1 MYTKI
6 PNSIFDILPALSGT
20 QVKVIMAIYR
30 ATSGWQRNSAPLSLS
45 TFAKMTGASI
55 RQISDALNHLVDIQL
70 ITRLPSVNG
79 FIYHPMHVFECQSDA
94 NSIAK
99 TAIEEIAIEEI
110 ATPLLQKL
118 LPNKETEIN
127 QSPIGDKPKVKRE
140 KKQKPDVQEAPKEE
154 TALTVFRTNHRLH
167 VPIAIREEVMATVTD
182 LTRWNEVCREW
193 VSRGYR
199 RGNVDGCLK
208 VYKEGWN
215 NAKKSPVRGAE
226 QQQQREERMGTYL
239 AEYGL

>member
-20 QVKVIMAIYR
+20 QAKVIMAIYR

-45 TFAKMTGASI
+45 TLAKMTGASV
-55 RQISDALNHLVDIQL
+55 RQISDALNHLVAIQL
-70 ITRLPSVNG
+70 ITRMPSVNG
-79 FIYHPMHVFECQSDA
+79 FIYHPAHVFECKSDGEWVE
-94 NSIAK
+94 K
-99 TAIEEIAIEEI
+99 TAIANIAIEEI

-127 QSPIGDKPKVKRE
+127 KSPIGDTAKAKRVKKP
-140 KKQKPDVQEAPKEE
+140 QKEVIDEPREE
-154 TALTVFRTNHRLH
+154 TALSIFRTNHRLH
-167 VPIAIREEVMATVTD
+167 IPIAIREEVTATVTD
-182 LTRWNEVCREW
+182 LNKWREVCREW
-193 VSRGYR
+193 VARGYR

-215 NAKKSPVRGAE
+215 NGKKSPVRGAE